1 MSHELLHVFEQC
13 PNEHTGSDK
22 DRRAAEVAGHRL
34 GVADAGS
41 RRLSQPIRLASRTQI
56 QAISGNHLS

>member
-1 MSHELLHVFEQC
+1 MFKVVEQC
-13 PNEHTGSDK
+13 PNRHTGSDK
-22 DRRAAEVAGHRL
+22 GRRAAEVAGHRL

-56 QAISGNHLS
+56 QAISDNHLS